1 MTLSMVG
8 SLDGEVAYLPFDH
21 PGIAAVPS
29 LDVDF
34 VGHFAE
40 EELVVFF
47 MVGEGEKNPVS
58 ISWTG

>member
-1 MTLSMVG
+1 MVG
-8 SLDGEVAYLPFDH
+8 SLDGEVAHLPFDH
-21 PGIAAVPS
+21 AGTAAVSS

-34 VGHFAE
+34 VSYLAE
-40 EELVVFF
+40 EELVVVF